1 MTQTVSDDIRVRAVL
16 GRLEEVL
23 DIENESIGSDEKFDL
38 SRSNVL
44 KGRCLYDM
52 TLLVRDAGARGFS
65 ADHASQLKAVSAK
78 LVANSA
84 KVKAHMDAVREV
96 TDMLKDVVTESEADG
111 TYSID
116 QFRAY
121 DIS

>member
-23 DIENESIGSDEKFDL
+23 DLENESIGHDDKFDL

-65 ADHASQLKAVSAK
+65 ADHARQLKAVSDK
-78 LVANSA
+78 LAANSA
-84 KVKAHMDAVREV
+84 KVKAHMDAVRDV
-96 TDMLKDVVTESEADG
+96 TDMLKDVVAESEADG

-121 DIS
+121 DLS

>member
-1 MTQTVSDDIRVRAVL
+1 MTQTLSDDIRVRTVL

-23 DIENESIGSDEKFDL
+23 DIENESIGSDDSFDL
-38 SRSNVL
+38 TRSNVL

-52 TLLVRDAGARGFS
+52 TLLVRDAGTRGFN
-65 ADHASQLKAVSAK
+65 AVHAAQLKAVSEK
-78 LVANSA
+78 LAANSA

-96 TDMLKDVVTESEADG
+96 TDLLKDVVSEAEADG

-116 QFRAY
+116 QFRSY
-121 DIS
+121 DLS